1 MHAKFALCLAA
12 VGFATGAWAQSAP
25 PAPPATVAAP
35 PPGVVQLQAV
45 TLSGEQP
52 GPALWEV
59 RRGDHVMWI
68 IGTMAP
74 LPKHAQWQW
83 TDLERVLGRAS
94 ELLEAPSAP
103 VTAPAGT
110 DIADQIDTY
119 LKTSPALLPTDR
131 AGGVTNGDEPRK
143 VHGEVAFAVGTGG
156 YRSAYVRGDFP
167 VGQSGTLSV
176 AVSESRFKGRFDP
189 VQRQRLGLGLNFT
202 GAAPDGIEPWR
213 RHACLDQQ
221 RRSMDP
227 TPGFDISSS
236 LACPGPYPVQ
246 AEGDAR

>member
-1 MHAKFALCLAA
+1 MSPPRTAIVGLILFLA
-12 VGFATGAWAQSAP
+12 VGGGAAAAAQPAPDEAVATASRSPASAP
-25 PAPPATVAAP
+25 H
-35 PPGVVQLQAV
+35 G
-45 TLSGEQP
+45 S
-52 GPALWEV
+52 
-59 RRGDHVMWI
+59 
-68 IGTMAP
+68 
-74 LPKHAQWQW
+74 
-83 TDLERVLGRAS
+83 
-94 ELLEAPSAP
+94 PSAP

-167 VGQSGTLSV
+167 VGKSGTLSV

>member
-1 MHAKFALCLAA
+1 MFAARCSLSVLTLAGVLMA
-12 VGFATGAWAQSAP
+12 AAPVFAADEPIATANRTAP
-25 PAPPATVAAP
+25 PAA
-35 PPGVVQLQAV
+35 
-45 TLSGEQP
+45 
-52 GPALWEV
+52 
-59 RRGDHVMWI
+59 
-68 IGTMAP
+68 
-74 LPKHAQWQW
+74 
-83 TDLERVLGRAS
+83 
-94 ELLEAPSAP
+94 
-103 VTAPAGT
+103 TAPAAAAPGVAAQPV
-110 DIADQIDTY
+110 ADPGVAAQIDDY

-167 VGQSGTLSV
+167 VGKSGTLSV